1 MVVCHDAAVYPP
13 VKVAP
18 TPVATIWLG
27 LAVVAGFG
35 PYVASGIRTEQVVVY
50 GGLLVCL
57 PFGGIISG
65 LGPRHL
71 LVALAW
77 TAFALY
83 VVFDSIGVTVSG
95 DFLPGSLQAG
105 VDNYVYPAAVLFMV
119 GRWLAAGYTRQA
131 ALDRFCRIYLVLI
144 MFNGGLAV
152 VGLFADLS
160 PILAAFWG
168 GVALDGQ
175 SVAVLA
181 ANNGRL
187 SGIFNQ
193 PVEAGVAYSLAL
205 FAAVHLFARPERGRD
220 RPVVLGLAVLPILL
234 GGVLCVSKIFLL
246 CGLPLALWQAARLG
260 RPLRRLLIVGGG
272 LALGGLLAG
281 QTGLTRWN
289 GSWMLRML
297 IPGAGSNG
305 LFAQYTADRFRTIG
319 ASARAWNF
327 VLETRPWLGYGAGG
341 LAVPYDSA
349 WAEAVVAG
357 GLLGVAMLAGVLLL
371 VATSWWRTRARREP
385 AEQRFATCVTVLCL
399 ASTLG
404 LPVLTANRVA
414 LFLWILLALLLFA
427 EDGPASRPLV
437 GPGRPFAPA
446 QALRRDRR
454 ASDTRPRVAPARSR
468 AERQPARPGQGTV
481 LQA

>member
-1 MVVCHDAAVYPP
+1 
-13 VKVAP
+13 
-18 TPVATIWLG
+18 

-35 PYVASGIRTEQVVVY
+35 PYVVSGIRTEQVVVY
-50 GGLLVCL
+50 GGLLLFL
-57 PFGGIISG
+57 PFGGILRG

-71 LVALAW
+71 LVALTW
-77 TAFALY
+77 TFFALY
-83 VVFDSIGVTVSG
+83 VVLDSIGVTVLG
-95 DFLPGSLQAG
+95 DFFPGSLQAG

-131 ALDRFCRIYLVLI
+131 ALDRFCRIFLVL
-144 MFNGGLAV
+144 MMLNGVIAV
-152 VGLFADLS
+152 VSLFVDLS
-160 PILAAFWG
+160 PVLAAFWG
-168 GVALDGQ
+168 GVAMGGQ

-205 FAAVHLFARPERGRD
+205 FAAVHLLARPERGRD
-220 RPVVLGLAVLPILL
+220 RPIVLALAVLPILV

-246 CGLPLALWQAARLG
+246 CGLPLALWQAARFG
-260 RPLRRLLIVGGG
+260 RPLRRLLTVGGG
-272 LALGGLLAG
+272 LALGGVLAG
-281 QTGLTRWN
+281 QLGLAHWN

-305 LFAQYTADRFRTIG
+305 LFAQYTADRFRPIG
-319 ASARAWNF
+319 SSARAWNF

-349 WAEAVVAG
+349 WAETVVAG
-357 GLLGVAMLAGVLLL
+357 GLLGVALLTGVLLL
-371 VATSWWRTRARREP
+371 VVIAWWRTRRQREP

-427 EDGPASRPLV
+427 DDGPPSRALV
-437 GPGRPFAPA
+437 GPGRPFTPA
-446 QALRRDRR
+446 MALSGDRR
-454 ASDTRPRVAPARSR
+454 RAGGTRPQAVVPRPREDRPVT
-468 AERQPARPGQGTV
+468 RPGQGTV
-481 LQA
+481 LQP